1 MCKHLEDLHNSVS
14 QQSPNDKCGMLQ
26 NHIQVEDPKG
36 KRNQWILMD
45 QRTKSS

>member
-1 MCKHLEDLHNSVS
+1 MCKHLEDLRDSVS
-14 QQSPNDKCGMLQ
+14 QYSPNEECGMSQ
-26 NHIQVEDPKG
+26 NHTQVEDPKC